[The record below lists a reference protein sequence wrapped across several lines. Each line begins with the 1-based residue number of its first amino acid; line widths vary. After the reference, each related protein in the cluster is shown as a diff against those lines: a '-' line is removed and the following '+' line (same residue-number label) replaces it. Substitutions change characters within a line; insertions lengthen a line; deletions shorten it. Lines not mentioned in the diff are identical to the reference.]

1 MSLDS
6 NPITTASL
14 AKPYHIKANQFERA
28 YKEHLSGFSD
38 WTEAEHA
45 EDWLIFPQNMGPRV
59 SIDETSLS
67 NGELYTIVANKDG
80 HARQGTLI
88 ALVKGTK
95 ADDVIAA
102 LKRIDANLRDKV
114 AEITMD
120 FSDTMESIAT
130 ASFPKAEIIVDRFH
144 AQKLAYDAMQEIRME
159 EKRAAA
165 KEEANLKKEFKKRK
179 AQQLKLRKAKK
190 DKKDNRGRKPTR
202 KNEAYVP
209 FRYSNGDTKVE
220 LLTRSRYLLMVSPDK
235 WTDSQKQRAAI
246 LFENYPRIQ
255 QAYSLAHSLR
265 VRYSKKYEDPILGFE
280 SIHMWIKEARES
292 TIEAFSTV
300 ADTMEDKFS
309 NVIKYFNNRATNAF
323 AESLNAKI
331 KDFRARL
338 KGVSDIKFF
347 LYRVS
352 LIFG

>member
-1 MSLDS
+1 MSLYSD
-6 NPITTASL
+6 PITTASL

-28 YKEHLSGFSD
+28 YKDHLSGFSD
-38 WTEAEHA
+38 WEEAEHA
-45 EDWLIFPQNMGPRV
+45 GDWLIFPKNIGPRV

-67 NGELYTIVANKDG
+67 NGELYTIVASKDG

-95 ADDVIAA
+95 AEDVISA
-102 LKRIDANLRDKV
+102 LNRIDANLRDKV
-114 AEITMD
+114 TEITMD
-120 FSDTMESIAT
+120 FSDTMGAIAK
-130 ASFPKAEIIVDRFH
+130 ACFPKAEIIVDRFH

-159 EKRAAA
+159 EKRATA
-165 KEEANLKKEFKKRK
+165 KEEARLKKEFRKRK
-179 AQQLKLRKAKK
+179 EQQLKRRKG
-190 DKKDNRGRKPTR
+190 KKDNRGRKPTR
-202 KNEAYVP
+202 RNEAYIP
-209 FRYSNGDTKVE
+209 FRHPNGDTKVE
-220 LLTRSRYLLMVSPDK
+220 LLTRSRYLLMVSADK
-235 WTDSQKQRAAI
+235 WTESQKQRAAI
-246 LFENYPRIQ
+246 LFEEHPRIQ

-265 VRYSKKYEDPILGFE
+265 VRYSKKYGDPILGFE
-280 SIHMWIKEARES
+280 SIRLWIKAARDS
-292 TIEAFSTV
+292 SIEAFSTV
-300 ADTMEDKFS
+300 ADTMDDKLS
-309 NVIKYFNNRATNAF
+309 NVIKYFDNRATNAF

>member
-28 YKEHLSGFSD
+28 YKDHLSGFHD
-38 WTEAEHA
+38 WAETSHA
-45 EDWLIFPQNMGPRV
+45 EEWLIFPQNIGARV

-67 NGELYTIVANKDG
+67 NGELYTIVANKAG

-95 ADDVIAA
+95 AEDVITA
-102 LKRIDANLRDKV
+102 LNRIAPALRDKV
-114 AEITMD
+114 TEITMD
-120 FSDTMESIAT
+120 FSDTMEAIAT
-130 ASFPKAEIIVDRFH
+130 ACFPKAEIIVDRFH
-144 AQKLAYDAMQEIRME
+144 AQKLAHDAMQEIRME
-159 EKRAAA
+159 EKRTAV
-165 KEEANLKKEFKKRK
+165 KEENKLKKAFKKRK
-179 AQQLKLRKAKK
+179 QQQLKRRKK
-190 DKKDNRGRKPTR
+190 DKKDNRGRKPSR

-209 FRYSNGDTKVE
+209 FRYANGDTRVE
-220 LLTRSRYLLMVSPDK
+220 LLTRSRYLLMVSADK

-246 LFENYPRIQ
+246 LFENHPRLQ

-265 VRYSKKYEDPILGFE
+265 MRYSKKHSDPILGYE
-280 SIHMWIKEARES
+280 SIRQWIKEARES
-292 TIEAFSTV
+292 AIEAFATV
-300 ADTMEDKFS
+300 ADTMDDKFS
-309 NVIKYFNNRATNAF
+309 NVIKYFNDRATNAF
-323 AESLNAKI
+323 AESLNSKI

-338 KGVSDIKFF
+338 KGVSDLKFF

>member
-28 YKEHLSGFSD
+28 YKDHLSGFSE
-38 WTEAEHA
+38 WAEAEHA
-45 EDWLIFPQNMGPRV
+45 EDWLIFPQNIGPRV

-95 ADDVIAA
+95 AEDVIAA
-102 LKRIDANLRDKV
+102 LGRIDATLRDKV
-114 AEITMD
+114 TEITMD
-120 FSDTMESIAT
+120 FSDTMEAIAT
-130 ASFPKAEIIVDRFH
+130 ACFPKAEIIVDRFH

-159 EKRAAA
+159 EKRAAV
-165 KEEANLKKEFKKRK
+165 KEEAKLKKAFKKRK
-179 AQQLKLRKAKK
+179 EQQVKRRKK
-190 DKKDNRGRKPTR
+190 DKKDNRGRKPSR

-209 FRYSNGDTKVE
+209 FRYANGDTRVE
-220 LLTRSRYLLMVSPDK
+220 LLTRSRYLLMVSADK
-235 WTDSQKQRAAI
+235 WTESQKQRAAI

-255 QAYSLAHSLR
+255 QAYLLAHSLR
-265 VRYSKKYEDPILGFE
+265 MRYSKKHEDPILGYE
-280 SIHMWIKEARES
+280 SIRLWIKEAKDS
-292 TIEAFSTV
+292 AIEAFATV

-309 NVIKYFNNRATNAF
+309 NVIKYFNDRATNAF
-323 AESLNAKI
+323 AESLNSKI

>member
-14 AKPYHIKANQFERA
+14 AKPYHLNPNLFERA
-28 YKEHLSGFSD
+28 YKEHISGFKD
-38 WTEAEHA
+38 WSEAEHA
-45 EDWLIFPQNMGPRV
+45 EDWLVFPKNVGPRV

-95 ADDVIAA
+95 SEDVIAA
-102 LKRIDANLRDKV
+102 IERIDSSLRDKV
-114 AEITMD
+114 VEITMD
-120 FSDTMESIAT
+120 FSDTMEAIAVKC
-130 ASFPKAEIIVDRFH
+130 FPQAKIIIDRFH

-165 KEEANLKKEFKKRK
+165 KTEAELKKEFKKRK
-179 AQQLKLRKAKK
+179 EQQLKRRKKN
-190 DKKDNRGRKPTR
+190 KKDNRGRKPSR
-202 KNEAYVP
+202 SNEAYTP
-209 FRYSNGDTKVE
+209 FRYPNGDTRVE
-220 LLTRSRYLLMVSPDK
+220 LLTRSRYLLMVSPEK
-235 WTDSQKQRAAI
+235 WTDSQKERATI
-246 LFENYPRIQ
+246 LFENHPRVK
-255 QAYSLAHSLR
+255 QAYTLSHSLR
-265 VRYSKKYEDPILGFE
+265 MRYSKRHSDPIVGYE
-280 SIHMWIKEARES
+280 SIRQWIQEARES
-292 TIEAFSTV
+292 TLDGFHGV

-309 NVIKYFNNRATNAF
+309 NVISYFNDRATNAF

-331 KDFRARL
+331 KNFRACL
-338 KGVSDIKFF
+338 KGVSDLKFF

>member
-28 YKEHLSGFSD
+28 YKDHLSGFSE

-45 EDWLIFPQNMGPRV
+45 EDWLIFPHNIGPRV

-95 ADDVIAA
+95 AEDVIAA
-102 LKRIDANLRDKV
+102 LERMDATIRDKV
-114 AEITMD
+114 TEITMD
-120 FSDTMESIAT
+120 FSDTMEVIAT
-130 ASFPKAEIIVDRFH
+130 TCFPKAEIIVDRFH

-165 KEEANLKKEFKKRK
+165 KEEAKLKKAFKKRK
-179 AQQLKLRKAKK
+179 EQQMKRRKK
-190 DKKDNRGRKPTR
+190 DKKDKRGRKPSR

-209 FRYSNGDTKVE
+209 FRYANGDTRVE
-220 LLTRSRYLLMVSPDK
+220 LPTRSRYLLMVSADK
-235 WTDSQKQRAAI
+235 WTESQKQRAAI
-246 LFENYPRIQ
+246 LFENHPRIR

-265 VRYSKKYEDPILGFE
+265 MRYSKRHDDPILGYE
-280 SIHMWIKEARES
+280 SIRLWIKEARDS
-292 TIEAFSTV
+292 AIEAFATV

-309 NVIKYFNNRATNAF
+309 NVIKYFNDRATNAF
-323 AESLNAKI
+323 AESLNSKI

>member
-28 YKEHLSGFSD
+28 YKDHLSGYSE

-45 EDWLIFPQNMGPRV
+45 EDWLIFPQNIGPRV

-95 ADDVIAA
+95 AEDVIAA
-102 LKRIDANLRDKV
+102 LERIDPRLRDMV
-114 AEITMD
+114 TEITMD
-120 FSDTMESIAT
+120 FSDTMEAIAT
-130 ASFPKAEIIVDRFH
+130 ACFPKADIIVDRFH

-165 KEEANLKKEFKKRK
+165 KEDTKLKKAFKKRK
-179 AQQLKLRKAKK
+179 EQQIKRRKK
-190 DKKDNRGRKPTR
+190 DKKDNRGRKPSR

-209 FRYSNGDTKVE
+209 FRYANGDTRVE
-220 LLTRSRYLLMVSPDK
+220 LLTRSRYLLMVSADK
-235 WTDSQKQRAAI
+235 WTESQKQRAAI
-246 LFENYPRIQ
+246 LFENHPRIQ

-265 VRYSKKYEDPILGFE
+265 VRYSKKHDDPILGYE
-280 SIHMWIKEARES
+280 SIRLWIKEARDS
-292 TIEAFSTV
+292 AIEAFATV
-300 ADTMEDKFS
+300 ADMMEDKFS
-309 NVIKYFNNRATNAF
+309 NVIKYFNDRATNAF
-323 AESLNAKI
+323 AESLNSKI

-338 KGVSDIKFF
+338 KGISDIKFF

>member
-28 YKEHLSGFSD
+28 YKDHLSGFSE
-38 WTEAEHA
+38 WAEAEHA
-45 EDWLIFPQNMGPRV
+45 EDWLIFPQNIGPRV

-95 ADDVIAA
+95 AEDVIAA
-102 LKRIDANLRDKV
+102 LGRIDATLRDKV
-114 AEITMD
+114 TEITMD
-120 FSDTMESIAT
+120 FSDTMEAIAT
-130 ASFPKAEIIVDRFH
+130 ACFPKAEIIVDRFH

-159 EKRAAA
+159 EKRAAV
-165 KEEANLKKEFKKRK
+165 KEEAKLKKAFKKRK
-179 AQQLKLRKAKK
+179 EQQVKRRKK
-190 DKKDNRGRKPTR
+190 DKKDNRGRKPSR

-209 FRYSNGDTKVE
+209 FRYANGDTRVE
-220 LLTRSRYLLMVSPDK
+220 LLTRSRYLLMVSADK
-235 WTDSQKQRAAI
+235 WTESQKQRAAI

-265 VRYSKKYEDPILGFE
+265 MRYSKKHEDPILGYE
-280 SIHMWIKEARES
+280 SIRLWIKEAKDS
-292 TIEAFSTV
+292 AIEAFATV

-309 NVIKYFNNRATNAF
+309 NVIKYFNDRATNAF
-323 AESLNAKI
+323 AESLNSKI

>member
-6 NPITTASL
+6 NPITTSSL
-14 AKPYHIKANQFERA
+14 ARPYHIKANQFERA
-28 YKEHLSGFSD
+28 YKDHLSGFSE
-38 WTEAEHA
+38 WTEEGHA
-45 EDWLIFPQNMGPRV
+45 EDWLIFPQNIGARV

-95 ADDVIAA
+95 AEDVIKA
-102 LKRIDANLRDKV
+102 LERIDGEQRAKV
-114 AEITMD
+114 TEITMD
-120 FSDTMESIAT
+120 FSDTMEAIAT
-130 ASFPKAEIIVDRFH
+130 ACFPKAEIIVDRFH

-165 KEEANLKKEFKKRK
+165 KEETRLKKEFRKRK
-179 AQQLKLRKAKK
+179 EQQIKRRKK
-190 DKKDNRGRKPTR
+190 DKKDNRGRKPSR
-202 KNEAYVP
+202 KNEAYAP
-209 FRYSNGDTKVE
+209 FRYANGDTRVE
-220 LLTRSRYLLMVSPDK
+220 LLTRSRYLLMVSADK
-235 WTDSQKQRAAI
+235 WTESQKQRAAI
-246 LFENYPRIQ
+246 LFEHHPRIQ

-265 VRYSKKYEDPILGFE
+265 MRYSKEHGDPILGYE
-280 SIHMWIKEARES
+280 SIRLWIKEARES
-292 TIEAFSTV
+292 SIEAFSTV
-300 ADTMEDKFS
+300 ADTMEDKFG

-323 AESLNAKI
+323 AESLNSKI

-338 KGVSDIKFF
+338 KGVSDLKFF

>member
-28 YKEHLSGFSD
+28 YKDHLSGFSE

-45 EDWLIFPQNMGPRV
+45 EDWLVFPQNIGPRV

-95 ADDVIAA
+95 AEDVIAT
-102 LKRIDANLRDKV
+102 LKRMDPTLRDQV
-114 AEITMD
+114 SEITMD
-120 FSDTMESIAT
+120 FSDTMEAIAT
-130 ASFPKAEIIVDRFH
+130 ACFPKAEIIVDRFH

-165 KEEANLKKEFKKRK
+165 KEEARIKRAFKKRK
-179 AQQLKLRKAKK
+179 ERQMKRRKKGK
-190 DKKDNRGRKPTR
+190 RDNRGRKPSR

-209 FRYSNGDTKVE
+209 FRYGNGDTRVE

-235 WTDSQKQRAAI
+235 WTESQKQRAAI
-246 LFENYPRIQ
+246 LFENHPRIQ

-265 VRYSKKYEDPILGFE
+265 ARYSKKHDDPILGYE
-280 SIHMWIKEARES
+280 SIRLWIKEARDS
-292 TIEAFSTV
+292 AIEAFTTV

-309 NVIKYFNNRATNAF
+309 NVIKYFNDRATNAF
-323 AESLNAKI
+323 AESLNSKI

>member
-28 YKEHLSGFSD
+28 YKDQLSGF
-38 WTEAEHA
+38 TEWADVGHA
-45 EDWLIFPQNMGPRV
+45 EDWLIFPQNIGPRV

-95 ADDVIAA
+95 AEDVIAA
-102 LKRIDANLRDKV
+102 LGRMDAAIREKV
-114 AEITMD
+114 KEITMD
-120 FSDTMESIAT
+120 FSDTMEAIAT
-130 ASFPKAEIIVDRFH
+130 ACFPNADIIVDRFH

-165 KEEANLKKEFKKRK
+165 KEETKLKKAFKKRK
-179 AQQLKLRKAKK
+179 ELQMKRRKK
-190 DKKDNRGRKPTR
+190 DKKDNRGRKPSR

-209 FRYSNGDTKVE
+209 FRYANGDTRVE
-220 LLTRSRYLLMVSPDK
+220 LLTRSRYLLMVSADK
-235 WTDSQKQRAAI
+235 WTESQKQRAAI
-246 LFENYPRIQ
+246 LFENHPRIK

-265 VRYSKKYEDPILGFE
+265 MRYSKKHDDPILGYE
-280 SIHMWIKEARES
+280 SIRLWIKEAKDS
-292 TIEAFSTV
+292 AIEAFSTV

-309 NVIKYFNNRATNAF
+309 NVIKYFNDRATNAF
-323 AESLNAKI
+323 AESLNSKI

-338 KGVSDIKFF
+338 KGVSDIRFF

>member
-28 YKEHLSGFSD
+28 YKDHLSGFTD
-38 WTEAEHA
+38 WADADHA
-45 EDWLIFPQNMGPRV
+45 EDWLIFPQNIGPRV

-95 ADDVIAA
+95 AEGVISV
-102 LKRIDANLRDKV
+102 LQRISEELRDSV
-114 AEITMD
+114 TEITMD
-120 FSDTMESIAT
+120 FSDTMEAIAT
-130 ASFPKAEIIVDRFH
+130 ACFRKAEIIVDRFH

-159 EKRAAA
+159 EKRSAA
-165 KEEANLKKEFKKRK
+165 KEEAKLKKSFKKRK
-179 AQQLKLRKAKK
+179 EQQLKRRKK
-190 DKKDNRGRKPTR
+190 DKTDNRGRKPSR

-209 FRYSNGDTKVE
+209 FRHPNGDTRVE
-220 LLTRSRYLLMVSPDK
+220 LLTRCRYLLMVSADK

-246 LFENYPRIQ
+246 LFDNYPRIQ

-265 VRYSKKYEDPILGFE
+265 MRYSKKHDDPILGFE
-280 SIHMWIKEARES
+280 SIRLWIKEARDS
-292 TIEAFSTV
+292 TIDAFSTV

-323 AESLNAKI
+323 AESLNSKI

>member
-28 YKEHLSGFSD
+28 YKDHLSGFSE

-45 EDWLIFPQNMGPRV
+45 EDWLIFPQNIGPRV

-80 HARQGTLI
+80 HARQGTII
-88 ALVKGTK
+88 ALVKGAK
-95 ADDVIAA
+95 AEDVIAV
-102 LKRIDANLRDKV
+102 LERIDTTLRDKV
-114 AEITMD
+114 TEITMD
-120 FSDTMESIAT
+120 FSDTMEAIAT
-130 ASFPKAEIIVDRFH
+130 ACFPKAEIIVDRFH

-165 KEEANLKKEFKKRK
+165 KEEAKIKKAFKKRK
-179 AQQLKLRKAKK
+179 EQQIKRRKK
-190 DKKDNRGRKPTR
+190 DKKDNRGRKPSR

-209 FRYSNGDTKVE
+209 FRYANGDTRVE
-220 LLTRSRYLLMVSPDK
+220 LLTRSRYLLMVSADK
-235 WTDSQKQRAAI
+235 WTESQKQRAAI
-246 LFENYPRIQ
+246 LFENHPRIQ

-265 VRYSKKYEDPILGFE
+265 VRYSKKHDDPILGYE
-280 SIHMWIKEARES
+280 SIRLWIKEARDS
-292 TIEAFSTV
+292 AIEAFATV
-300 ADTMEDKFS
+300 ADTMEDKFC
-309 NVIKYFNNRATNAF
+309 NVIKYFNDRATNAF
-323 AESLNAKI
+323 AESLNSKI

-338 KGVSDIKFF
+338 KGISDIKFF

>member
-28 YKEHLSGFSD
+28 YKDYLSGFSE

-45 EDWLIFPQNMGPRV
+45 EDWLIFPQNIGPRV

-88 ALVKGTK
+88 ALVKGAK
-95 ADDVIAA
+95 AEDVIAV
-102 LKRIDANLRDKV
+102 LERIDATLRDKV
-114 AEITMD
+114 TEITMD
-120 FSDTMESIAT
+120 FSDTMEAIAT
-130 ASFPKAEIIVDRFH
+130 ACFPKAEIIVDRFH

-165 KEEANLKKEFKKRK
+165 KEEAKIKKAFKKRK
-179 AQQLKLRKAKK
+179 EQQIKRRKK
-190 DKKDNRGRKPTR
+190 DKKDNRGRKPSR

-209 FRYSNGDTKVE
+209 FRYANGDTRVE
-220 LLTRSRYLLMVSPDK
+220 LLTRSRYLLMVSADK
-235 WTDSQKQRAAI
+235 WTESQKQRAAI
-246 LFENYPRIQ
+246 LFENHPRIQ

-265 VRYSKKYEDPILGFE
+265 VRYSKMHDDPILGYE
-280 SIHMWIKEARES
+280 SIRLWIKEARDS
-292 TIEAFSTV
+292 AIEAFATV

-309 NVIKYFNNRATNAF
+309 NVIKYFNDRATNAF
-323 AESLNAKI
+323 AESLNSKI

-338 KGVSDIKFF
+338 KGISDIKFF

>member
-6 NPITTASL
+6 SPITTASL

-28 YKEHLSGFSD
+28 YKDHLSGFPE

-95 ADDVIAA
+95 AEDVIAA
-102 LKRIDANLRDKV
+102 LERIDATLRDKV
-114 AEITMD
+114 TEITMD
-120 FSDTMESIAT
+120 FSDTMEAIAT
-130 ASFPKAEIIVDRFH
+130 ACFPKAEIIVDRFH
-144 AQKLAYDAMQEIRME
+144 AQKLANDAMQEIRME

-165 KEEANLKKEFKKRK
+165 KDEAKLKKAFKKRK
-179 AQQLKLRKAKK
+179 ELQMKRRKKG
-190 DKKDNRGRKPTR
+190 KKDNRGRKPSR

-209 FRYSNGDTKVE
+209 FRYANGDTRVE
-220 LLTRSRYLLMVSPDK
+220 LLTRSRYLLMVSADK
-235 WTDSQKQRAAI
+235 WTESQKQRAAI
-246 LFENYPRIQ
+246 LFENHPRIQ

-265 VRYSKKYEDPILGFE
+265 VRYSKKHDDPILGYE
-280 SIHMWIKEARES
+280 SIRLWIKEARES
-292 TIEAFSTV
+292 SMEAFTSV

-338 KGVSDIKFF
+338 KGVSDIRFF